1 MYMKLFFL
9 VRPSTEPALSSSQ
22 RTGPHARA
30 CCGRRANRVE
40 HHRGSNEPRRR
51 VRQRPEQL
59 RRERERDHA
68 THSIR
73 SVSLSPVALS
83 RKVDIA
89 NPIVLFIV
97 LFRPLDFRFGLFLVF
112 PDETDQDNFS
122 SCSSFS
128 SSSVPSMGP
137 SVRSSLN
144 RSRERTNAVISV
156 RSSRRSTRQAHC
168 EENERQKANL

>member
-1 MYMKLFFL
+1 MKLFFL

-51 VRQRPEQL
+51 VRQRAEQL

-89 NPIVLFIV
+89 NPILLFTI
-97 LFRPLDFRFGLFLVF
+97 LFRPLDFRLFLVF

-144 RSRERTNAVISV
+144 RSRGRTNAVISV
-156 RSSRRSTRQAHC
+156 LVARGGRKAHC
-168 EENERQKANL
+168 EENERQRANL

>member
-1 MYMKLFFL
+1 MKLFFL

-68 THSIR
+68 THGIR

-83 RKVDIA
+83 RKVDTA
-89 NPIVLFIV
+89 NPILLFTILFSLLISV
-97 LFRPLDFRFGLFLVF
+97 CFSSFPTRLNQITFLRVPHLLFRVPPLILHPEKKQLACWHF
-112 PDETDQDNFS
+112 
-122 SCSSFS
+122 
-128 SSSVPSMGP
+128 
-137 SVRSSLN
+137 
-144 RSRERTNAVISV
+144 ISP
-156 RSSRRSTRQAHC
+156 
-168 EENERQKANL
+168 N

>member
-1 MYMKLFFL
+1 MKFIFL

-30 CCGRRANRVE
+30 RSGRRAHRVE
-40 HHRGSNEPRRR
+40 HCRGSNEPRRC

-68 THSIR
+68 ADGIR

-83 RKVDIA
+83 REVDIA
-89 NPIVLFIV
+89 NPILLFTI
-97 LFRPLDFRFGLFLVF
+97 L
-112 PDETDQDNFS
+112 
-122 SCSSFS
+122 
-128 SSSVPSMGP
+128 
-137 SVRSSLN
+137 SSLSISPCFLSFRTRLTKITFLRVPPFLLPPFPRWDLLSAQVSTETEKGQM
-144 RSRERTNAVISV
+144 RSYPFVARGG
-156 RSSRRSTRQAHC
+156 RQTHC